1 MSRFSWYSDTNESMT
16 EGAANTIKNILKDTT
31 GTDAEKIIDEFKN
44 KTKDPDNKG
53 TDNENKRTKDLNHR
67 IDQRKDVIDEEIKKT
82 TDVVDKIDSFFKGQ
96 RVDGRTIIGRTK
108 NSVLQFPVYISQ
120 SMRVN
125 EATIIA
131 GLFDRTYASYVQSML
146 SMNPIISADEVN
158 DMKFL
163 KGFHSNL
170 RESAELEVSD
180 IYETNDEVSKILKES
195 AFYEEDVT
203 PTCTVRFS
211 RVPATL
217 YPNLI
222 AENTRLMNTPLYGLS
237 YLNETTITDK
247 ETTDTAKG
255 TILSQKDIEDIVMNE
270 LDFSSKEREALKSEG
285 DSDEKKAAKD
295 KLDKGID
302 EWRKEVK
309 QNKDN
314 KYKPN
319 EGKYWYKQG
328 QYYRKDVNKSIKTKT
343 TTKPNINNDRIKGP
357 DAPMLMKDTDIKKIN
372 ALLPY
377 TINASF
383 IIKDNNGNL
392 ARDVHFIIGV
402 KAVMH
407 LIRVQD
413 LKDELRELV
422 TGKIKNL
429 QKVRYKTGEIT
440 FWDYIFNRKQIRA
453 DAAKNLNSN
462 KRWINNLKRL
472 SEFRTTNAS
481 FLKAPISKLTNG
493 SVPIPNATLILTQ
506 TDVTLLSN
514 ETGIDLTNTSNAKRL
529 ARSLFLIAFAIVDP
543 SAGSMRV
550 LFPDQSDAWDV
561 QSLASIDAE
570 LAKTDNSQIM
580 KELNKMVNR

>member
-16 EGAANTIKNILKDTT
+16 EDVKDTFNKAKDTINDVLKDTT
-31 GTDAEKIIDEFKN
+31 GTDAKEIIKQFN
-44 KTKDPDNKG
+44 SKDNI
-53 TDNENKRTKDLNHR
+53 EN
-67 IDQRKDVIDEEIKKT
+67 RKKKVDEEINKT
-82 TDVVDKIDSFFKGQ
+82 TDVTDKIDSFFKGQ
-96 RVDGRTIIGRTK
+96 RVDSRTIIGRTK

-180 IYETNDEVSKILKES
+180 IYETTDEVSKILKES

-237 YLNETTITDK
+237 YLNEAETTITDK

-255 TILSQKDIEDIVMNE
+255 TILSQKDIEDIVMNT
-270 LDFSSKEREALKSEG
+270 LNMSSEEREALKSEG
-285 DSDEKKAAKD
+285 DTDEKKAAKD

-302 EWRKEVK
+302 EWRKDVK

-328 QYYRKDVNKSIKTKT
+328 QYYRKDVNKTIKTAKKT
-343 TTKPNINNDRIKGP
+343 TTKPAMVKGP